1 MITRF
6 QEDINDGLLRFAFIA
21 YFEAISFARAGAE
34 ACPYERL
41 FKMCL
46 ATRQLNGFKLHRSS
60 VRADTAVRPYEEILS
75 RSQAFTIPAEQR
87 DARWNVM
94 RVGRKPKA

>member
-1 MITRF
+1 MRF
-6 QEDINDGLLRFAFIA
+6 VFIA
-21 YFEAISFARAGAE
+21 YFAAISFARADTAVR
-34 ACPYERL
+34 PYERL

-75 RSQAFTIPAEQR
+75 KSQAFTIPAEQR
-87 DARWNVM
+87 DARWNVE